1 MHAEKCLH
9 RCDGWDFFRTDISF
23 FCRVRQVLGEALTAE
38 DDAAV
43 LQELEELEG
52 KEAQAEASELPA
64 APKVSL
70 LPIHTCVAFP
80 RFEINWLR
88 AATLNPCVCA

>member
-1 MHAEKCLH
+1 MTVFIAVIGVGPDSLC
-9 RCDGWDFFRTDISF
+9 GY
-23 FCRVRQVLGEALTAE
+23 RVRQVLGEALTAE

-64 APKVSL
+64 APKVPQMPTLWACMASPLAAL
-70 LPIHTCVAFP
+70 L
-80 RFEINWLR
+80 
-88 AATLNPCVCA
+88 